1 MSAITTPAALRAPI
15 MRHNQR
21 LDFEALRQEAAAAIE
36 HSGQT
41 RAEIARQLDKDRSSI
56 TRATKEAGP
65 KFAQLQRDIIG
76 LLTEY
81 RVVEETQ
88 FRAVRK
94 KSQQ

>member
-1 MSAITTPAALRAPI
+1 MPAITTPAALRAPI

-21 LDFEALRQEAAAAIE
+21 LDYEALLQEAVAAIE
-36 HSGQT
+36 QSGKT
-41 RAEIARQLDKDRSSI
+41 RAEIARELNKDRSSI

-65 KFAQLQRDIIG
+65 KLAQLQRDIIA

-81 RVVEETQ
+81 RIEEDVQ

-94 KSQQ
+94 ES